1 MPSGKMHNKATKK
14 ELDRSLYYYDLCRG
28 YSFHCSQTL
37 FLSLLKCRCESDNL
51 IMSLFLHKQGLLILV
66 SADLY
71 IEESIKWKCP
81 LVGEIKGC
89 WSGLHF
95 LRTK

>member
-1 MPSGKMHNKATKK
+1 MP
-14 ELDRSLYYYDLCRG
+14 
-28 YSFHCSQTL
+28 
-37 FLSLLKCRCESDNL
+37 
-51 IMSLFLHKQGLLILV
+51 LFLHKEDLLILV

-71 IEESIKWKCP
+71 IEESVKWKCP
-81 LVGEIKGC
+81 LVGEIIKEC